1 MKQSFRTSIG
11 GQAVIEGIMM
21 RGPELSALAV
31 RKPDGE
37 ITTETWKNP
46 SSKAWYSKTPFLRG
60 MFQMISS
67 LMMGYKCLMRS
78 ATLAGFDDEEPSKF
92 EKWLAAKLGKSVTT
106 IVSVF
111 ALVMGLALALG
122 LFAVLP
128 TALVGLIAAYLP
140 SLAVRTAIEG
150 VLKIA
155 IFMIYLLLVSKMP
168 DIKKIFMYHGAE
180 HKTIFCYEQGLPL
193 TVENIRKQP
202 RFHPRCGTSF
212 ILIVLVISV
221 ILFSVIPSDGVMMR
235 VLLKIAL
242 LPLVVGIAY
251 EIIKLAGR
259 HNNLFTRIIS
269 APGMWM
275 QRLTTNEPEDIQIE
289 VAIASMNPV
298 IPVEEGADVW

>member
-46 SSKAWYSKTPFLRG
+46 SSKAWYSKTPFVRG

>member
-46 SSKAWYSKTPFLRG
+46 SSKAWYSKTPFVRG

-155 IFMIYLLLVSKMP
+155 IFVIYLLLVSKMP